1 MALYD
6 HRWAYQP
13 VDPIALYSKLRDS
26 LSISGPEMGPEEITT
41 APMPDVE
48 SGNFRDQYLLRE
60 VLRKYPNFELG
71 VDTRKAALDAFY
83 ADEQANSVTNDRL
96 LGLPPTGEVA
106 AVLEL
111 SRQKISEILGRFDET
126 EFWDGWRFGPHSTVS
141 LRRIEA
147 TIEKKL
153 CLDSPKCTVEA
164 LPLFRHLLSRNA
176 FWAYQMGM
184 SDNPAMGIV
193 DLAKIVVCQ
202 FDRWTSVRKNA
213 RTDRGIGI
221 PPDGNILMQLSCGKM
236 IRRKLYAAGVNL
248 NDQTINQ
255 RLALRGSVTG
265 RDATVDVK
273 SASQSITCGLV
284 WNQIGAQGSRDLDP
298 RWYWVLDTLRSP
310 FTLVDG
316 QLHENE
322 LFSAMGNGYTF
333 ELESL
338 LFYGLAWACCSFLH
352 EDTSAVSVY
361 GDDIILPVGAYPL
374 LVSVLGHCGLRIN
387 EDKSFATTGSHRFR
401 ESCGKHYLNGVDVT
415 PFYVDE
421 GLDQPF
427 QILLLANNI
436 RRWASDGLTSDGRL
450 YGLWLWV
457 LSHLGEGY
465 RERAIPMGEA
475 NDGLIMDWDECCPS
489 SAYLKSK
496 GRLAPTHIGW
506 KAMTVEF
513 QPRGRLLDDEARYL
527 RWQYTNSGHSGF
539 KPPAVPI
546 LGGRTFKG
554 WPHWTKAVEPSLNIA
569 PEPPRSIGAK
579 VGMRLGSR
587 VVTSWTNPGPWATEM
602 PVTKTDR
609 EVIIALLGGGNLT
622 RMPAGLGPR
631 ERGRKL
637 AGLVS
642 VLTIRK

>member
-1 MALYD
+1 
-6 HRWAYQP
+6 
-13 VDPIALYSKLRDS
+13 
-26 LSISGPEMGPEEITT
+26 
-41 APMPDVE
+41 MPNVE
-48 SGNFRDQYLLRE
+48 SGNFRDLYLLRE

-83 ADEQANSVTNDRL
+83 ADEQANSETNDRL
-96 LGLPPTGEVA
+96 LGMPPNGGVA
-106 AVLEL
+106 TVLEL
-111 SRQKISEILGRFDET
+111 SRQKISEILGRFDEE
-126 EFWDGWRFGPHSTVS
+126 EFWEGWRFGPHSTVS
-141 LRRIEA
+141 LCRLEA
-147 TIEKKL
+147 TTERKL

-176 FWAYQMGM
+176 FWAYQMGV

-193 DLAKIVVCQ
+193 DFGKIKICQ

-221 PPDGNILMQLSCGKM
+221 PPDGNILLQLSVGKM
-236 IRRKLYAAGVNL
+236 LRRRLYRAKVNL
-248 NDQTINQ
+248 NDQSINQ

-265 RDATVDVK
+265 KDATVDVK

-284 WNQIGAQGSRDLDP
+284 WNQIGAQSSRFLDP
-298 RWYWVLDTLRSP
+298 RWYWVLDTLRTP
-310 FTLVDG
+310 YTLVDG
-316 QLHENE
+316 RLHENE
-322 LFSAMGNGYTF
+322 LFSAMGNGFTF

-338 LFYGLAWACCSFLH
+338 LFYGLAWACATYLH
-352 EDTSAVSVY
+352 EDASAVSVY
-361 GDDIILPVGAYPL
+361 GDDIILPVGAYPM
-374 LVSVLGHCGLRIN
+374 LVETLGFCGLRIN
-387 EDKSFATTGSHRFR
+387 EDKSFATTGDYRFR

-436 RRWASDGLTSDGRL
+436 RRWASNGFSSDGRL

-465 RERAIPMGEA
+465 RERAIPLGEA

-489 SAYLKSK
+489 SVKLKSK

-527 RWQYTNSGHSGF
+527 RWQYSASGHSGF
-539 KPPAVPI
+539 KPPAVPL

-554 WPHWTKAVEPSLNIA
+554 WPHWTKLVEPSLNTA

-587 VVTSWTNPGPWATEM
+587 VVTSWTNPGPWATE
-602 PVTKTDR
+602 V
-609 EVIIALLGGGNLT
+609 EVDKSDVDLIIALLGGGGLS
-622 RMPAGLGPR
+622 RMPVGMGPR
-631 ERGRKL
+631 ERKKRPKAAAIAAPSPL
-637 AGLVS
+637 F
-642 VLTIRK
+642 